1 MSASRA
7 FQKAVVAAL
16 KADATVASFVGARVY
31 DMAPA
36 DAGYPYLSLGPSST
50 VPDDDEGI
58 EGREETLQIDVWD
71 RSNGLMHPCRA
82 IADAVY
88 AALHEVTLS
97 LDGAYANVETNVTL
111 MQVFADPDGLTAH
124 GVVQVTGMIEREV

>member
-7 FQKAVVAAL
+7 YQKAVVAAL
-16 KADATVASFVGARVY
+16 KADAGVAAFVGSRIY

-36 DAGYPYLSLGPSST
+36 DASYPYISLGPSSV
-50 VPDDDEGI
+50 VPDNADCI
-58 EGREETLQIDVWD
+58 EGREETIQIDVWD

-88 AALHEVTLS
+88 DALHEVTLT
-97 LDGAYANVETNVTL
+97 LDDPFANVETNVTL
-111 MQVFADPDGLTAH
+111 MQVFGDPDGITAH
-124 GVVQVTGMIEREV
+124 GVVQVTGMVEREV